1 MSAERK
7 GLVPFFL
14 ALPTPSY
21 GVVFSFF
28 FLEPSMFHSQFFLET
43 KSPLFPKIGFMPVL
57 P

>member
-7 GLVPFFL
+7 GLVPFFS
-14 ALPTPSY
+14 ALPTPSD

-28 FLEPSMFHSQFFLET
+28 FLEPSMLRSQFFLET
-43 KSPLFPKIGFMPVL
+43 KSPLFPKIGFMLVL